1 LANNGKNQK
10 SEKRY
15 CILVLGMHRSG
26 TSALTR
32 VISILGARLPQNL
45 LPPASDSNPTGFWE
59 SQELMQL
66 HDKILQSGDSR
77 WDDWRRFNE
86 QWLASPEAA
95 NYRGR
100 LTDYVMKDFADSPLF
115 VIKDPRICRLLPLW
129 LHVLREC
136 VVIPLVVIP
145 VRNPLEV
152 ALSLQ
157 VRNGFLTAK
166 SCLLWL
172 RHVLEA
178 ERNTRGVARCVVTYD
193 DLLNNS
199 QHVTSSLAKQLG
211 LKCSNESTTI
221 MEIEG
226 FLNIQHRHHHKQT
239 EDLDGYPNVAK
250 WLNRTYKT
258 MLTMARSGES
268 ATSRREL
275 DDIYAEFDEVSGMF
289 GPVLWAE
296 QKAIRHQM
304 MAQIRAQEES
314 LNSTITAQGQMVQQL
329 KAELTNNHTEIQRFK
344 AELANNHATMQQL
357 ESQLLASHSDTEQ
370 LLRKVSEH
378 KKEANQMLNEL
389 TQTKAEAENLRREN
403 AAIKSSTLWR
413 IMALLRKKPSGY

>member
-1 LANNGKNQK
+1 
-10 SEKRY
+10 
-15 CILVLGMHRSG
+15 MHRSG

-32 VISILGARLPQNL
+32 VISLLGARLPQNL
-45 LPPASDSNPTGFWE
+45 LPPSPDSNPTGFWE

-86 QWLASPEAA
+86 QWFDSPEAA

-129 LHVLREC
+129 LQVLREC
-136 VVIPLVVIP
+136 AVMPLVVMP

-178 ERNTRGVARCVVTYD
+178 ERNTRDVARCVITYD
-193 DLLNNS
+193 DLLENS
-199 QHVTSSLAKQLG
+199 QKVTSSLAKQLRLRCLNG
-211 LKCSNESTTI
+211 ST
-221 MEIEG
+221 MVEIKN
-226 FLNIQHRHHHKQT
+226 FLNIEHRHHHKQT
-239 EDLDGYPNVAK
+239 EDLNGYPDVAEWVK
-250 WLNRTYKT
+250 RTYKT
-258 MLTMARSGES
+258 LLTMAPSGES
-268 ATSRREL
+268 AVSRKEL
-275 DDIYAEFDEVSGMF
+275 DSIYAEFDKASGMF

-304 MAQIRAQEES
+304 MAQSKAKEES
-314 LNSTITAQGQMVQQL
+314 LKSTVAAQGQVVQQL
-329 KAELTNNHTEIQRFK
+329 KTELSNNHSEMQRLKSKF
-344 AELANNHATMQQL
+344 
-357 ESQLLASHSDTEQ
+357 LASRSDAERLQ
-370 LLRKVSEH
+370 SEFSEH
-378 KKEANQMLNEL
+378 KKKANQALNEL
-389 TQTKAEAENLRREN
+389 TKTRAEAENLRREN
-403 AAIKSSTLWR
+403 AAIKSSILWR
-413 IMALLRKKPSGY
+413 IMVLLRNKPSGY